1 MAKGCSHDQGRFVS
15 LSIEDTAR
23 DNPEHFVREKRWN
36 KVSRAANQTIFVLHI
51 SLSYKIQGKN
61 EQELF
66 FVGLFIS
73 KLFEF

>member
-1 MAKGCSHDQGRFVS
+1 M
-15 LSIEDTAR
+15 I
-23 DNPEHFVREKRWN
+23 REKHWN